1 MASKGKLEKLDK
13 MREQLEAVRK
23 IAADMDDLPEIGYRG
38 VRVADLKLSA
48 EMEAILKYL
57 GNGCPN
63 IYYADDWGASV
74 INPRTHVAL
83 TERIDEMISAVEMAK
98 IQSTIGEIAPDL
110 VTRMMK

>member
-23 IAADMDDLPEIGYRG
+23 IAAEMDDLPEIGYRG
-38 VRVADLKLSA
+38 VRVADLKLGA

-110 VTRMMK
+110 VTRMTK